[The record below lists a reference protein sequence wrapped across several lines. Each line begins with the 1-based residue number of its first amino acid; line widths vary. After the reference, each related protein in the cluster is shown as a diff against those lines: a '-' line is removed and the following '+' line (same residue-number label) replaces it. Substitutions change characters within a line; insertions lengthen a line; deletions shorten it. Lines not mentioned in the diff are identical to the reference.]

1 MLTILTTKNYIMIKT
16 INGWRAVFALM
27 IVLFHVGVTGLEEM
41 TWAGVSF
48 FFMASGMLLSMK
60 YPFSTLDGTSY
71 KRFAWKHAAKLY
83 PLHWL
88 VLVLWLI
95 VMALAGALVIK
106 PLALTLNTLLLQ
118 SWSLVHSIYYSY
130 NHFSW
135 FLSTLLFCYLCYPL
149 LARWFTPLRRPFK
162 VIILVVLAI
171 IVFAVLAATGGD
183 DYNRT
188 ALYVFP
194 PMRLVDF
201 LLGMVLMGIVRRCR
215 RGQWMQRA
223 VTGTDA
229 ELVAVAVLSATVM
242 TCRASEWLLPWGDTM
257 MWWLPV
263 ALILVV
269 CVLYDKHEGPIGKLL
284 ASKPLQWLGDI
295 SFEIFILQGLA
306 LLLYNYLLSPLLAH
320 MGLTDVA
327 GIVAADL
334 FGISGDRLLAICCVL
349 PIDILIAWAL
359 NRLFTRPLSKRLK

>member
-1 MLTILTTKNYIMIKT
+1 MIKT

-27 IVLFHVGVTGLEEM
+27 IVLFHVGVMGLEEM

-60 YPFSTLDGTSY
+60 YPFEQLDGGSY
-71 KRFAWKHAAKLY
+71 KRFAWRHAAKLF

-88 VLVLWLI
+88 VLALWLL
-95 VMALAGALVIK
+95 VLALAGVLVIK
-106 PLALTLNTLLLQ
+106 PLALTLNALLLQ

-149 LARWFTPLRRPFK
+149 LARWYSPLRLRYRL
-162 VIILVVLAI
+162 IILA
-171 IVFAVLAATGGD
+171 VFAVAVFFILAATGGD

-201 LLGMVLMGIVRRCR
+201 LLGMTLADVLARMRQWRWLG
-215 RGQWMQRA
+215 RGEN
-223 VTGTDA
+223 GTDA
-229 ELVAVAVLSATVM
+229 ELVAVALLSTTVFS
-242 TCRASEWLLPWGDTM
+242 CQAYDWLLPWGDTM

-263 ALILVV
+263 ALILLVSA
-269 CVLYDKHEGPIGKLL
+269 LYDKREGFIGKLL
-284 ASKPLQWLGDI
+284 ASKPLQWLGNI

-306 LLLYNYLLSPLLAH
+306 LLLYNYLLAPVMAHIGLLQLANEV
-320 MGLTDVA
+320 G
-327 GIVAADL
+327 ADL
-334 FGISGDRLLAICCVL
+334 FGISGNRLLTICFVL
-349 PIDILIAWAL
+349 PIDILLAWAV
-359 NRLFTRPLSKRLK
+359 NRLFTRPFSRRLS

>member
-1 MLTILTTKNYIMIKT
+1 MIKT

-27 IVLFHVGVTGLEEM
+27 IVLFHVGVMPLEQM
-41 TWAGVSF
+41 TWAGVTF

-60 YPFSTLDGTSY
+60 YPFKRLDGAAY
-71 KRFAWKHAAKLY
+71 KRFAWRHATKLY

-88 VLVLWLI
+88 VLAFWLL
-95 VMALAGALVIK
+95 VMALAGVLVIK
-106 PLALTLNTLLLQ
+106 PLALTLNVLLLQ

-149 LARWFTPLRRPFK
+149 LARWYMPLRLRFRI
-162 VIILVVLAI
+162 IILAVLAV
-171 IVFAVLAATGGD
+171 IVFGILAATGGD

-201 LLGMVLMGIVRRCR
+201 MLGMTLTDVVARCR
-215 RGQWMQRA
+215 QWRWLGRGEN
-223 VTGTDA
+223 GTDA
-229 ELVAVAVLSATVM
+229 DLLALAVLSTTVM
-242 TCRASEWLLPWGDTM
+242 SCQTYDWLLPWGDTM

-263 ALILVV
+263 ALILLVA
-269 CVLYDKHEGPIGKLL
+269 VLYNKREGFIGKFL
-284 ASKPLQWLGDI
+284 ASKPLQWLGNI

-306 LLLYNYLLSPLLAH
+306 LLLYNYLLAPVMSHIGLLELANE
-320 MGLTDVA
+320 MG
-327 GIVAADL
+327 ADL
-334 FGISGDRLLAICCVL
+334 FDVSGNRLLTIIFVL
-349 PIDILIAWAL
+349 PIDIFLAWAV
-359 NRLFTRPLSKRLK
+359 NRLFTRPVAKRLAQ

>member
-1 MLTILTTKNYIMIKT
+1 MIKT

-27 IVLFHVGVTGLEEM
+27 IVLFHVGVMGLEQM
-41 TWAGVSF
+41 TWAGVTF

-60 YPFSTLDGTSY
+60 YPFKQLTANSY
-71 KRFAWKHAAKLY
+71 KRFAWHHAAKLY

-88 VLVLWLI
+88 VLALWLL
-95 VMALAGALVIK
+95 VMALAGVLVIK
-106 PLALTLNTLLLQ
+106 PLAVSLNALLLQ

-149 LARWFTPLRRPFK
+149 LARWFMPLRLRYRM
-162 VIILVVLAI
+162 IILAVLAV

-201 LLGMVLMGIVRRCR
+201 MLGMTLVDVVERCR
-215 RGQWMQRA
+215 QWRWLGRA
-223 VTGTDA
+223 DSGIDA
-229 ELVAVAVLSATVM
+229 ELVALALLSSTVM
-242 TCRASEWLLPWGDTM
+242 ACQAYDWLLPWGDTM
-257 MWWLPV
+257 MWWIPV
-263 ALILVV
+263 AVILVV
-269 CVLYDKHEGPIGKLL
+269 AVLYNKREGFIGKVL
-284 ASKPLQWLGDI
+284 ASKPLQWLGNI

-306 LLLYNYLLSPLLAH
+306 LLLYNYLLSPVMSHIGLL
-320 MGLTDVA
+320 DVA
-327 GIVAADL
+327 NEVGSDL
-334 FGISGDRLLAICCVL
+334 FGISGNRLLTICFVL
-349 PIDILIAWAL
+349 PIDILLAWAI
-359 NRLFTRPLSKRLK
+359 NRLFTRPIAKRLAH

>member
-1 MLTILTTKNYIMIKT
+1 MIKT

-27 IVLFHVGVTGLEEM
+27 IVLFHVGVMGLEEM

-60 YPFSTLDGTSY
+60 YPFRQLDGGTY
-71 KRFAWKHAAKLY
+71 RRFAWRHAAKLF

-88 VLVLWLI
+88 VLALWLL
-95 VMALAGALVIK
+95 VLALAGVLVIK
-106 PLALTLNTLLLQ
+106 PLALTLNALLLQ
-118 SWSLVHSIYYSY
+118 SWSLVHSVYYSY

-149 LARWFTPLRRPFK
+149 LARWYSPLRLRYRL
-162 VIILVVLAI
+162 IILAVLSVV
-171 IVFAVLAATGGD
+171 VFFILAATGGD

-201 LLGMVLMGIVRRCR
+201 LLGMTLIDVVERLRQWRWLGMGEN
-215 RGQWMQRA
+215 
-223 VTGTDA
+223 GTDA
-229 ELVAVAVLSATVM
+229 ELVAIALLSTTVFS
-242 TCRASEWLLPWGDTM
+242 CQAYDWLLPWGDTM

-263 ALILVV
+263 ALILIVS
-269 CVLYDKHEGPIGKLL
+269 VLYNKREGFIGKLL
-284 ASKPLQWLGDI
+284 ASKPLQWLGNI

-306 LLLYNYLLSPLLAH
+306 LLLYNYLLAPVLAH
-320 MGLTDVA
+320 IGLQELANEV
-327 GIVAADL
+327 GNDL
-334 FGISGDRLLAICCVL
+334 FGISGNRLLTICLVL
-349 PIDILIAWAL
+349 PIDILLAWAV
-359 NRLFTRPLSKRLK
+359 NRLFTRPIARCLK